1 MFENAKLPEE
11 KITTTEKGFELK
23 IELDKYDIIND
34 VKVEGIKFDVS
45 HNGKSVGTMTTDK
58 NGHASI
64 EHLPLGKL
72 NGYTFENE
80 YVVTE
85 LKNSSYIML
94 DEDGNASRKIRIVTT
109 VADIEDN
116 TNPVITYSIDVPNT
130 LQTVDLNVHKEDEF
144 HQSIKGAKFE
154 LYPTKDVV
162 FNGKT
167 VQKAGKVLAVLE
179 TDKDGNA
186 SSSYLEY
193 ASDGT
198 QGYAMRI
205 PLYPEHEY
213 ALKEISVPAPYVIP
227 TNNITKFTAKSGETT
242 KLTVPHSVTI
252 PNEHQHG
259 KLFVYKYDN
268 ETKKPLADAEYE
280 VRAAENIVFG
290 KVKLYSKGD
299 IITKM
304 VTDFN
309 GKASSKEARMYV
321 GFKYTLTET
330 KAPKGYVLNKQSK
343 TFEFD
348 FKGNNA
354 EYSTLKIDFDNQ
366 TQKGII
372 SVTKTGDIFST
383 VTGMA
388 SAIYKDEKGNIH
400 EDGYTTFTP
409 HFASANLA
417 GAEFEIKAAEDIVTK
432 DGTLRYARGE
442 VVDKIKTNGKGEA
455 STKELYIGKYT
466 VTETKAPKGYV
477 LNSKPQT
484 VEIKYAGQNVRLS
497 DTVKADFVNDYQGV
511 KITIGKVMERD
522 DKFDVG
528 TSEDITSV
536 RFGLFAAEE
545 IVAADGSAIPKDG
558 MITFVTVNEGQTAV
572 FNEKIPFG
580 KYYVKEI
587 ATDEKYV
594 LNGEKH
600 LVTFEYAGQKTK
612 TVEIDCGKMK
622 NKLKRGTVEGI
633 KVDDHDKPLANAQ
646 FGLFKADCKEF
657 TEANALMTVTSDKDG
672 KFSFENIPYGRYI
685 VTELAAPDGYVFSDK
700 KYDVTISKNKQVIQL
715 NAVNTPISLK
725 ISKQDV
731 YGKELKGAK
740 MQLLDDKGNVID
752 EWTSNGTPHIVTGL
766 KAGKYKIHEVAAP
779 AGYVIATDIEFEIDK
794 FNKVSVKDIKALA
807 VDDKGKPTIIMVDD
821 TTKVKISKQDMT
833 TGKEL
838 PGAKLQVI
846 DEKGKVVEEWTS
858 TDKPHY
864 IEAKLIA
871 GKKYTLREI
880 LAPNGY
886 DKATDIT
893 FTVDENGKV
902 TQVVM
907 KDKVTPTTPP
917 TPPTPPE
924 DKPPRTGYAGSTVAS
939 GIMLGLVGLCVVA
952 MLFAKK
958 KEEK

>member
-1 MFENAKLPEE
+1 M
-11 KITTTEKGFELK
+11 
-23 IELDKYDIIND
+23 
-34 VKVEGIKFDVS
+34 
-45 HNGKSVGTMTTDK
+45 
-58 NGHASI
+58 
-64 EHLPLGKL
+64 
-72 NGYTFENE
+72 
-80 YVVTE
+80 VTE

-227 TNNITKFTAKSGETT
+227 SNNITKFTAKSGETT

-280 VRAAENIVFG
+280 VRAAEDIVFG

-309 GKASSKEARMYV
+309 GKASSKDAIMYV

-354 EYSTLKIDFDNQ
+354 EYSTLKIDFDNR

-388 SAIYKDEKGNIH
+388 SAIYKDENGNIH

-409 HFASANLA
+409 HFATANLA

-432 DGTLRYARGE
+432 DGTLRYSRGE

-528 TSEDITSV
+528 TSEDIKSV

-558 MITFVTVNEGQTAV
+558 MITFITVNEGQTAV

-580 KYYVKEI
+580 KYYVQEI

-612 TVEIDCGKMK
+612 TVEINCGKMK

-633 KVDDHDKPLANAQ
+633 KVDDHDKPLANAL

-657 TEANALMTVTSDKDG
+657 TEANALMTTVSDKDG

-685 VTELAAPDGYVFSDK
+685 VTELAAPDGYVFSNK

-740 MQLLDDKGNVID
+740 MQLLDDKGNVVD
-752 EWTSNGTPHIVTGL
+752 EWTSDGTPHIVTGL

-807 VDDKGKPTIIMVDD
+807 VDDKGNPTIIMVDD

-924 DKPPRTGYAGSTVAS
+924 DKPPQTGYAGSTVAS
-939 GIMLGLVGLCVVA
+939 GIMLGLVGLCVAA